1 MIYGFLSSR
10 MQMLLWGKNHNKKKE
25 THIFRQNIRR
35 KYVTIYKKYVNGW
48 GINH

>member
-1 MIYGFLSSR
+1 MVFYRNACKCYYG
-10 MQMLLWGKNHNKKKE
+10 GKNHNKKKE